1 MQCITDVQPNG
12 ISGAPGKHI
21 DKKHEIVSGQEK
33 CPKSEMKA
41 LAIREIVNAGKTPAG
56 FCIRAICLRCCSGF
70 DGIAGMMMSQD
81 GDDGAV
87 FLLTVHKSVCS
98 HIFFFFLFFFANLQ
112 LQSRRVENDRKRF
125 AHETIEIVF
134 DSIQQTQIAPEF
146 K

>member
-1 MQCITDVQPNG
+1 
-12 ISGAPGKHI
+12 
-21 DKKHEIVSGQEK
+21 
-33 CPKSEMKA
+33 
-41 LAIREIVNAGKTPAG
+41 
-56 FCIRAICLRCCSGF
+56 
-70 DGIAGMMMSQD
+70 MMSQD

>member
-12 ISGAPGKHI
+12 ISGAPGGHI

-98 HIFFFFLFFFANLQ
+98 HIFFSFFFFLQIYNCNQGVLKMTESDSRMKQ
-112 LQSRRVENDRKRF
+112 LKLF
-125 AHETIEIVF
+125 
-134 DSIQQTQIAPEF
+134 SIPF
-146 K
+146 SKHK